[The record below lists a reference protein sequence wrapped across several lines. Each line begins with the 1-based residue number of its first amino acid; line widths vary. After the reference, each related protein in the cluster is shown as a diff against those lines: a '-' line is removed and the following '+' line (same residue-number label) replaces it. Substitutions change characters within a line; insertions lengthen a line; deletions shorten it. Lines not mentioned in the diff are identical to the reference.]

1 LETASY
7 NAVRRSS
14 RNLTLG
20 DIALSQKLTRFA
32 FLGASAAFLTSLSL
46 VPSAVLAGPAKP
58 AAKPA
63 PKSVSTHPIATIVTV
78 KGTIK
83 VKLYPEEAPNTVANF
98 ISLARKGFYN
108 GLTFHRVEPGFV
120 IQGGDPKGNGSG
132 GPGYAIK
139 NEPNKLLKHNRGAVA
154 MANAGRDTAG
164 SQFYIVIEKPAPHLD
179 SGDYTI
185 FGQVISGQEAAEKIQ
200 VGDRITK
207 VTISGAKTPYTP
219 VKTIAER

>member
-1 LETASY
+1 MY
-7 NAVRRSS
+7 PV
-14 RNLTLG
+14 
-20 DIALSQKLTRFA
+20 
-32 FLGASAAFLTSLSL
+32 
-46 VPSAVLAGPAKP
+46 
-58 AAKPA
+58 
-63 PKSVSTHPIATIVTV
+63 ATIETV

-83 VKLYPEEAPNTVANF
+83 VRLYPNEAPNTVANF
-98 ISLARKGFYN
+98 IGLARKGFYN
-108 GLTFHRVEPGFV
+108 GLNFHRVEPGFV

-139 NEPNKLLKHNRGAVA
+139 NEANKLKHNRGALA

-179 SGDYTI
+179 SGDYTV

-200 VGDRITK
+200 VGDKITK

-219 VKTIAER
+219 VKTISER